1 MSNNKK
7 GFSLMEILIAMF
19 IFGIIAMGLALPFQ
33 ESITLTSKN
42 TAVANANNLARLYL
56 KDTELIWQNQLDFDN
71 QTVPELIDK
80 YTENGLYTVNLT
92 IENLATN
99 KDDIF
104 ILKRINI
111 IYSDKNQNQL
121 INIFMD
127 YSRPGKTN

>member
-42 TAVANANNLARLYL
+42 TNVANANNLARLYL
-56 KDTELIWQNQLDFDN
+56 KDTELIWQNQLDFDTE
-71 QTVPELIDK
+71 TVPELTDK
-80 YTENGLYTVNLT
+80 YTESGLYTVNIT

-99 KDDIF
+99 KDGIF